1 MVQTDSRTPHEYA
14 QWVSTLLAQRN
25 SYGVVSMLSQQIGVA
40 RQTLYRWKARGQ
52 AALEAAFSPVAPRAE
67 GGPAHLERA
76 ILTLLLEGHASYRGI
91 QACLQVLLG
100 QQVSLGKITA
110 VVQKAGQRA
119 QEWIAAHAPVTAR
132 ALALDEL
139 YGNEH
144 GQGYL
149 NVVDVHSGAVW
160 ASTSPVAVDGES
172 WILLLWQLQEQG
184 IDWQSTVSDGGRAIG
199 EAVSTVTPERPHQR
213 DVWHVLHLCQQ
224 IQARLDH
231 LVEGLEQQV
240 PVVARQA
247 ARLAA
252 GKGLRGKRPKSDVG
266 AHAAELALA
275 RYVADGL
282 RYLSGELHRLL
293 EVVVLTAQ
301 GIMPSAFRQGELET
315 VLILLDELSQMAP
328 DAMQHDLRKLVT
340 RLETALPQLVLFA
353 PALDGLQEHACEQLG
368 PGAMHLLGWAWQR
381 RAILGPSSQKL
392 LEGLPPDWRPV
403 AELLLAAWDG
413 AVRASSAVENWHS
426 VLRPYLAVHRTL
438 STGMLALLA
447 VWHNHRV
454 APRGLHQGQ
463 SPLMRSG
470 LTPVTNDWLE
480 ALGYPPTESTHS
492 PEPRADPQPVL
503 ALAA

>member
-1 MVQTDSRTPHEYA
+1 MPS
-14 QWVSTLLAQRN
+14 L
-25 SYGVVSMLSQQIGVA
+25 
-40 RQTLYRWKARGQ
+40 
-52 AALEAAFSPVAPRAE
+52 
-67 GGPAHLERA
+67 
-76 ILTLLLEGHASYRGI
+76 
-91 QACLQVLLG
+91 VLLG

-213 DVWHVLHLCQQ
+213 DVWHVLHLWKP
-224 IQARLDH
+224 IQARLDPV
-231 LVEGLEQQV
+231 VEGLEQQV

-315 VLILLDELSQMAP
+315 VLILLDELSQTAP

-368 PGAMHLLGWAWQR
+368 PGAMH
-381 RAILGPSSQKL
+381 
-392 LEGLPPDWRPV
+392 
-403 AELLLAAWDG
+403 
-413 AVRASSAVENWHS
+413 
-426 VLRPYLAVHRTL
+426 
-438 STGMLALLA
+438 
-447 VWHNHRV
+447 
-454 APRGLHQGQ
+454 
-463 SPLMRSG
+463 
-470 LTPVTNDWLE
+470 
-480 ALGYPPTESTHS
+480 
-492 PEPRADPQPVL
+492 
-503 ALAA
+503 